1 MAIDVGVT
9 PVIEP
14 VEGYERDGEWYVA
27 SKDRADLA
35 LFAHPVPRPFGI
47 RDQLRV
53 DLKARPTQIAYS
65 VLLGLFVGGFIL
77 SQWWMSIFA
86 VFGVLFLARS
96 FLGQIR
102 QMRHGV
108 LSTAR
113 IVEIQH
119 DWGPGAANEGVMVD
133 GRPMNVSLD
142 PRILRAF

>member
-1 MAIDVGVT
+1 
-9 PVIEP
+9 
-14 VEGYERDGEWYVA
+14 
-27 SKDRADLA
+27 
-35 LFAHPVPRPFGI
+35 
-47 RDQLRV
+47 
-53 DLKARPTQIAYS
+53 
-65 VLLGLFVGGFIL
+65 LLGLFVGGFIL

-102 QMRHGV
+102 QMRLGV

-133 GRPMNVSLD
+133 GRPMNVSFD
-142 PRILRAF
+142 PRILRAFLAAGYEAEARVVYAEERKPVAAAFAYRPVRPA